1 MTAFENIKFRI
12 LIVDD
17 EPSNIQLIAKILDR
31 NQYNL
36 AYAEDGPSA
45 IDMAMHISYDLILL
59 DVNMPDMD
67 GFEVCRKFKDKE
79 RLSDIPVIFLTARSE
94 IEDVIQGFRIGGVDY
109 VTKPFNDLELT
120 ARIRNQLELKSRRDT
135 LKTELNF
142 RERIM
147 SEYAL
152 ILEKRQALGQTII
165 QDLEL
170 LNRESPGIMDDQVQV
185 IIRKLQTI
193 FEDIDFKT
201 YEFSF
206 NELQERFQQRLL
218 EKFSNL
224 TTNEV
229 RLGTYLRLNMSSR
242 EISDITRQ
250 SVRALEAARS
260 RLRKKLKLN
269 SSDNL
274 VSYLQRF

>member
-1 MTAFENIKFRI
+1 MTTFENIKFRI

-36 AYAEDGPSA
+36 AYAEDGPGA

-67 GFEVCRKFKDKE
+67 GFEVCRKFKDEE
-79 RLSDIPVIFLTARSE
+79 RLSDIPIIFLTARSE

-147 SEYAL
+147 AEYAL
-152 ILEKRQALGQTII
+152 ILEKRKALGQTII

-170 LNRESPGIMDDQVQV
+170 LNRESPGIMEDHVQV

-229 RLGTYLRLNMSSR
+229 RLSTYLRLNMSSR
-242 EISDITRQ
+242 EISDITRR

-269 SSDNL
+269 SSVNL

>member
-1 MTAFENIKFRI
+1 MTTFENIKFRI

-36 AYAEDGPSA
+36 AYAEDGPGA

-67 GFEVCRKFKDKE
+67 GFEVCRKFKEEE
-79 RLSDIPVIFLTARSE
+79 RLSDIPIIFLTARSE

-109 VTKPFNDLELT
+109 VTKPFNDLELM

-147 SEYAL
+147 AEYAL
-152 ILEKRQALGQTII
+152 ILEKRKALGQTII

-170 LNRESPGIMDDQVQV
+170 LNRESTGIMDDHVQV

-229 RLGTYLRLNMSSR
+229 RLSTYLRLNMSSR

-269 SSDNL
+269 SSVNL